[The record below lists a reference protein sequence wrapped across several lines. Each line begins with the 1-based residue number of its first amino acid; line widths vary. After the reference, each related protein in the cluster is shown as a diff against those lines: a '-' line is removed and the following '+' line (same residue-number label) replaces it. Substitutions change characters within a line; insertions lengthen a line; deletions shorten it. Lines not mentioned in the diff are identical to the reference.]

1 MSRDRIQILCE
12 LRLGEERFFQ
22 PILPQPCGI
31 ELLELVFGFCY
42 LRSINEEPSLSTL
55 SPYYLAEVDPLWKD
69 ILLGFPG
76 YCTRAQC
83 RSNTCLRTFLV
94 WPSYGFPGPIPTMQ
108 PRRRASTISWTSC
121 SPICLVL
128 GDTLI
133 DVSIQELVLPSI
145 TNNVKHVPFS
155 VTSTT
160 MPPPNM
166 KSKCPATYS

>member
-42 LRSINEEPSLSTL
+42 LRSINEEPSITWLRWIHCGRASC
-55 SPYYLAEVDPLWKD
+55 
-69 ILLGFPG
+69 LGFRDIG
-76 YCTRAQC
+76 
-83 RSNTCLRTFLV
+83 LE
-94 WPSYGFPGPIPTMQ
+94 PSAVATHVSEPFWCGHH
-108 PRRRASTISWTSC
+108 
-121 SPICLVL
+121 VL

-133 DVSIQELVLPSI
+133 DVSIRELVLLSI
-145 TNNVKHVPFS
+145 TDYLKHVS
-155 VTSTT
+155 SSATSTT
-160 MPPPNM
+160 TPSPNT